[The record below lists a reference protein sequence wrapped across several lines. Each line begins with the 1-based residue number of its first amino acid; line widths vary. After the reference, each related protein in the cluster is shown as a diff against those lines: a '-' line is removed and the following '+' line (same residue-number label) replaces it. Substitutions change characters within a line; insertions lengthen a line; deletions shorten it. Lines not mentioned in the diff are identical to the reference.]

1 MDILSDQSLLPVMDS
16 NLARIFQITYVHS
29 FSLFFSFHDAEVP
42 ELHQQVSLGHGYKIS
57 QTTDPFSKC
66 TPYFWAWK

>member
-1 MDILSDQSLLPVMDS
+1 MDILSEQSLLPVMDS

-29 FSLFFSFHDAEVP
+29 LAFHDAEVP
-42 ELHQQVSLGHGYKIS
+42 ELYQQVSLGHGYKIS